1 MCALVPGC
9 VTTKV
14 QVLLPLVVVLT
25 YTCDWCWRTVQQAS
39 TLNFTSIKYDSF
51 FWLETILRP
60 HLELMLS
67 LSLELRLT
75 NYSTLAKAEAGAVVE
90 AMADKLVPISI

>member
-25 YTCDWCWRTVQQAS
+25 YTCDWCWGIAQQAS
-39 TLNFTSIKYDSF
+39 PIHLLNMID
-51 FWLETILRP
+51 FWLETIKKDLT
-60 HLELMLS
+60 LS
-67 LSLELRLT
+67 PS
-75 NYSTLAKAEAGAVVE
+75 
-90 AMADKLVPISI
+90 